1 MVELGEDHSNSIAI
15 PRVLLLELVEHHSL
29 LGSDVEKIDRAD
41 YDAVR
46 RGVSE
51 RALQTF
57 LGHTDVRSTRRY
69 ARLSAAALVS
79 VLRPPDVAPSSD
91 DLSRTCPAGELA
103 SRNRSIS
110 QDKRAS
116 PTGFEPGE
124 KRRKSAK
131 RKRSRR

>member
-69 ARLSAAALVS
+69 ARLSEAALVS
-79 VLRPPDVAPSSD
+79 VLRPPDGDIVKCCG
-91 DLSRTCPAGELA
+91 RT
-103 SRNRSIS
+103 
-110 QDKRAS
+110 
-116 PTGFEPGE
+116 
-124 KRRKSAK
+124 
-131 RKRSRR
+131 